1 MNMKTPY
8 QNLTSSLLARLHV
21 RTLIKSTARPALTA
35 PPRRLLTTRP
45 ALFRTLPNINS
56 GLETQPQYCSSTSCN
71 ENSPPNIS
79 EKIDVNVRK
88 VEYFPQPPFSQ
99 RSPLRHPSELYRTLN
114 FSSPQFYISAS
125 VTTSPPNHIHPNNN
139 NFKCKF
145 QAVRR
150 LCR

>member
-8 QNLTSSLLARLHV
+8 QILTSSLLARLHV
-21 RTLIKSTARPALTA
+21 RINSLARPALIA
-35 PPRRLLTTRP
+35 PPRRPLTTRP
-45 ALFRTLPNINS
+45 TLFRTLPNINS
-56 GLETQPQYCSSTSCN
+56 APKIHTKFYPSCGYN
-71 ENSPPNIS
+71 KYSPPNIN
-79 EKIDVNVRK
+79 EKIDFNVRK
-88 VEYFPQPPFSQ
+88 VEYFSQPPFPQ

-114 FSSPQFYISAS
+114 FSSPQFYINAS
-125 VTTSPPNHIHPNNN
+125 VTTSPPNHIHPSNN